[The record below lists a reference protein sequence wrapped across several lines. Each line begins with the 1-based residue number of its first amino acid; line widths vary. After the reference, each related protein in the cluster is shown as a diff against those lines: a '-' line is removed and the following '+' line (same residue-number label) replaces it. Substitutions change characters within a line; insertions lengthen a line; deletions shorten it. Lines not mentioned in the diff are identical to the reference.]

1 VSDFD
6 LFPEPPPA
14 PEKLHFS
21 RLRLM
26 ARSPAHYKA
35 AACTDDADAWLAKA
49 RAFAWPGRLDI
60 FDDEQDD
67 CAPPW
72 ETADALQKVRTYG
85 EPTYRLVTVR
95 LMGGEA

>member
-1 VSDFD
+1 MREVYVLMRDVGEYEDRDVSPVLATLD
-6 LFPEPPPA
+6 
-14 PEKLHFS
+14 K
-21 RLRLM
+21 
-26 ARSPAHYKA
+26 
-35 AACTDDADAWLAKA
+35 DDADAWLAKA

-72 ETADALQKVRTYG
+72 ETADALRKVRTYG